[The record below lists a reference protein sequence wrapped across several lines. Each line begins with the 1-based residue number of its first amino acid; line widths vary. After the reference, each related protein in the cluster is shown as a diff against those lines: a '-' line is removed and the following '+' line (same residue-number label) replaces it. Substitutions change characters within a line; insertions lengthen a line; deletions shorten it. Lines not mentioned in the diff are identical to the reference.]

1 MSPIRHFSRHT
12 HAKQFCE
19 RTACFAAEL
28 RASPAEHRVRQ
39 ATSSA
44 ERQQKTVAG
53 LRLAVRD
60 QLKVAERDVLPRA
73 AWVEALEADSL
84 DLVELIMAIEDEF
97 GVQIPDED
105 AEKIV
110 MIRDAEA
117 WLAKR
122 GMP

>member
-1 MSPIRHFSRHT
+1 M
-12 HAKQFCE
+12 
-19 RTACFAAEL
+19 
-28 RASPAEHRVRQ
+28 
-39 ATSSA
+39 
-44 ERQQKTVAG
+44 
-53 LRLAVRD
+53 
-60 QLKVAERDVLPRA
+60 KVAERDVLPRA